1 MTLLMKNKALDER
14 IKRFV
19 LCNSKMRERTLES
32 EREFLKL
39 AGNISPAQL
48 HIILSI
54 GENSP
59 CTMSQL
65 AKILHFSKPNI
76 TQMIERLIQ
85 KKMVKKVKHATDQRS
100 VEVILL
106 SIGKK
111 ISDLHKAH
119 VERVAKSWFTNMSE
133 PDQEAMLK
141 TWEKYLD

>member
-1 MTLLMKNKALDER
+1 MKSKNQDER

-39 AGNISPAQL
+39 AGDIGPAQL

-76 TQMIERLIQ
+76 TQMVERLIQ
-85 KKMVKKVKHATDQRS
+85 KKMVKKIKHATDQRS
-100 VEVILL
+100 VEVVLL
-106 SIGKK
+106 KK
-111 ISDLHKAH
+111 GSQIFDLHQAH
-119 VERVAKSWFTNMSE
+119 VERVAKSWFANMSE
-133 PDQEAMLK
+133 PDQEGMLQV
-141 TWEKYLD
+141 WEKYLD